1 MPNNIIGAGQSKA
14 ATDRGNM
21 NQIEEEDS
29 DLKDSPFAFLALKLG
44 LTEEQAERQYKSF
57 ILKYP
62 RGFVTKEEFLT
73 DSVDILGKDSILAK
87 PLFAIFDDD
96 KDGKLNA
103 EEFLLVINLSN
114 SCSAEAKLSCV
125 FNMFDT
131 KNEGVIRKVDIRK
144 IIVSLFRIGC
154 LAVDQKITSGCVD
167 NIMETVTKN
176 GNGYV
181 TKNEFVDNAMKNTIL
196 KNMLMKT

>member
-1 MPNNIIGAGQSKA
+1 MPNNPISASQLKA
-14 ATDRGNM
+14 TNDSRNM
-21 NQIEEEDS
+21 NQKQKEDS
-29 DLKDSPFAFLALKLG
+29 DQKDSFFALLAAKLG
-44 LTEEQAERQYKSF
+44 LTEEQAERQHKSF

-62 RGFVTKEEFLT
+62 RGFVTKDQYLKA
-73 DSVDILGKDSILAK
+73 SVDILGQNSILAK

-103 EEFLLVINLSN
+103 EEFLFAINLSN
-114 SCSAEAKLSCV
+114 SCSAEAKLSCI

-167 NIMETVTKN
+167 DIMETLTKN

-181 TKNEFVDNAMKNTIL
+181 TKNEFVENAMKNSIL
-196 KNMLMKT
+196 KNMPMKT